1 MVRENFLLRFRT
13 PNMEISKHCPTPQH
27 IQLQIKETRI
37 DYSIV
42 LSLCDLFLLSERC
55 LCWML
60 QNLNRMSYVIT
71 IRLCGTIINIY
82 IAMICIAFQ
91 QNYLP
96 FLIINN
102 GLGLI
107 LCTTVNCVRQVS
119 RFFLIPIIYNSIHCC
134 SNRPKCAIIFVILSI
149 PSLIISSIIWI
160 ECFNIGLIIPAK
172 WLKTE

>member
-13 PNMEISKHCPTPQH
+13 PNMEISKHSLTPRH
-27 IQLQIKETRI
+27 IQLQIKETHI

-42 LSLCDLFLLSERC
+42 LARCDLFLLSARS
-55 LCWML
+55 LRWML

-71 IRLCGTIINIY
+71 IRLCGTN

-119 RFFLIPIIYNSIHCC
+119 RFILIPIIYNSIHCC
-134 SNRPKCAIIFVILSI
+134 YNRPKRAIIFVILSI
-149 PSLIISSIIWI
+149 PSLIISSIIQDY
-160 ECFNIGLIIPAK
+160 G
-172 WLKTE
+172 

>member
-1 MVRENFLLRFRT
+1 MVQENFLLHFRK
-13 PNMEISKHCPTPQH
+13 PNMEISKHSLTPRH

-60 QNLNRMSYVIT
+60 QNLNRMSNVIT
-71 IRLCGTIINIY
+71 IRLCGTI
-82 IAMICIAFQ
+82 MICIAFQ

-102 GLGLI
+102 GLRLI
-107 LCTTVNCVRQVS
+107 LCTTVNCVQQVS

-134 SNRPKCAIIFVILSI
+134 YNRPKCAIIFVILSI
-149 PSLIISSIIWI
+149 PSLIIKDY
-160 ECFNIGLIIPAK
+160 G
-172 WLKTE
+172 